1 MLSLFLQIFFSAD
14 NIISLTRNI
23 GFQDKEI
30 IWLYNFFSDI
40 ELAPTTFSIEDLQKQ
55 YLGKLV
61 RKEDKGRVIKF
72 FYEDE
77 NIYLT
82 VYLDNFNK
90 DKVHRVEIVSNNNL
104 IRKDYSYTRTFS
116 EYYYP
121 KDGVAHLYQRRF
133 YNEDESTA
141 FLEMVENSSSR
152 FIISGRILP
161 SKVAFFDY
169 FLESMTFTSK
179 DIILL
184 DRGTDTAQSLLR
196 HGKPAKL
203 GTVVH
208 AEHFSENAVT
218 ADTILWNNYYDYQF
232 TNANRFDFFITSTD
246 KQTGLLEQQFKQ
258 FTNHNP
264 RIMTIP
270 VGSIDNLKMP
280 MDNRRPYSILTASRL
295 ASEKHVDW
303 LVRAVIRIREIL
315 PEVTFDIYGSGGE
328 EEKIRSIINA
338 ANATEYIRLMGHKN
352 LSNVYQN
359 YELYLT
365 ASKSEGFGL
374 TLLEASYA
382 IAEGFLTS
390 EVEGKWYNLVKELV
404 QDD

>member
-1 MLSLFLQIFFSAD
+1 MTVYNINHGIGWASSGVEYAQAYRGSVLRKLGIDAKFIFTDFFSAD

-61 RKEDKGRVIKF
+61 RKEDRGRVIKF

-104 IRKDYSYTRTFS
+104 IRKDYYSYTRTFS

-152 FIISGRILP
+152 FIINGRLLP

-232 TNANRFDFFITSTD
+232 TNANRFDFLLPPLIN
-246 KQTGLLEQQFKQ
+246 KQNFWNNNLNNLQIIILE
-258 FTNHNP
+258 
-264 RIMTIP
+264 
-270 VGSIDNLKMP
+270 L
-280 MDNRRPYSILTASRL
+280 
-295 ASEKHVDW
+295 
-303 LVRAVIRIREIL
+303 
-315 PEVTFDIYGSGGE
+315 
-328 EEKIRSIINA
+328 
-338 ANATEYIRLMGHKN
+338 
-352 LSNVYQN
+352 
-359 YELYLT
+359 
-365 ASKSEGFGL
+365 
-374 TLLEASYA
+374 
-382 IAEGFLTS
+382 
-390 EVEGKWYNLVKELV
+390 
-404 QDD
+404 